1 MAKVAVV
8 ILNYNGE
15 KYLREFLPGV
25 IQHSPEAEIVVADN
39 CSSDG
44 SLQLIKSQFSSV
56 TLLEL
61 TENHGYA
68 GGYNEALKQVDAQ
81 YYLLLNSDVEV
92 TAHWLNPLIS
102 YLDSNPEFAAV
113 QPKILDH
120 KKREY
125 FEYAGASGGYL
136 DCFGYPYCRGRVFD
150 TLEKDTGQYDNIAE
164 VFWCSGACF
173 LVRSKAFHEVGGF
186 DASFFAHMEE
196 IDLCWRL
203 YNSGHKS
210 ACNPKSVIY
219 HVGGGTL
226 NKTSPKKT
234 YLNFRNNLIM
244 LAKNEPASKL
254 FYLLP
259 VRFLLDLLA
268 GLKFWKDQSFD
279 HFTAVIKAQ
288 INFIGHKKT
297 RTRTFRQRK
306 DVKLII
312 EYYLKRRKTFQEIK
326 NTK

>member
-15 KYLREFLPGV
+15 QYLRDFLPGV

-39 CSSDG
+39 CSSDR
-44 SLQLIKSQFSSV
+44 SRQLIKNQFASV

-92 TAHWLNPLIS
+92 TAHWLTPLVS
-102 YLDSNPEFAAV
+102 YLDSHPEFAAV
-113 QPKILDH
+113 QPKILDQ
-120 KKREY
+120 KNREY
-125 FEYAGASGGYL
+125 FEYAGAAGGYL
-136 DCFGYPYCRGRVFD
+136 DYFGYPYCRGRVFD
-150 TLEKDTGQYDNIAE
+150 TLEKDTAQYDDVAE

-173 LVRSKAFHEVGGF
+173 LIRAKAFHDIGGF

-203 YNSGHKS
+203 YNSGHKL
-210 ACNPKSVIY
+210 ACNPKSVVY

-259 VRFLLDLLA
+259 VRFLLDLAA
-268 GLKFWKDQSFD
+268 GLKFWKDQSFE
-279 HFTAVIKAQ
+279 HFLAVLKAQ
-288 INFIGHKKT
+288 IHFVTHAKK
-297 RTRTFRQRK
+297 RTGTFQQRK
-306 DVKLII
+306 GVKLLN
-312 EYYLKRRKTFQEIK
+312 EYYFKGRKTFREIN

>member
-15 KYLREFLPGV
+15 QYLRDFLPGV

-39 CSSDG
+39 CSSDK
-44 SLQLIKSQFSSV
+44 SRQLIKSQFPSV
-56 TLLEL
+56 TLIEL

-68 GGYNEALKQVDAQ
+68 GGYNQALKQVEAQ

-92 TAHWLNPLIS
+92 TTRWLNPLTS
-102 YLDSNPEFAAV
+102 YLDSNPDFAAV
-113 QPKILDH
+113 QPKILDY
-120 KKREY
+120 KNREY
-125 FEYAGASGGYL
+125 FEYAGAAGGYL
-136 DCFGYPYCRGRVFD
+136 DYFGYPYCRGRVFD

-173 LVRSKAFHEVGGF
+173 LIRSKAFHDIGGF

-203 YNSGHKS
+203 NNSGHRL
-210 ACNPKSVIY
+210 ACNPKSVVY

-226 NKTSPKKT
+226 NKTSSRKT

-244 LAKNEPASKL
+244 LAKNEPGSKL
-254 FYLLP
+254 LFLLP
-259 VRFLLDLLA
+259 LRLILDLLA
-268 GLKFWKDQSFD
+268 GLKFWNDQTFG
-279 HFTAVIKAQ
+279 HFLAVLKAQ
-288 INFIGHKKT
+288 VHFVTHRKKRIG
-297 RTRTFRQRK
+297 TFRSRSG
-306 DVKLII
+306 VKLLYQ
-312 EYYLKRRKTFQEIK
+312 YYMKRRKTFREI
-326 NTK
+326 NYTK